1 MCAGTQSRKRVLLT
15 RFIDDF
21 RIVIAHTDEQ
31 LRRAYELRYEVF
43 LRELSYDLGA
53 DQRLPLEQ
61 DIFDGRALHCL
72 IEHRESG
79 LTAGYVRLVFPSDDP
94 ENFLPLIHSTGHLFT
109 TPELHP
115 LHLPEHQVCE
125 ISRLVISRHFRSR
138 MAPAVEST
146 APSLPTRQF
155 SSDQRRTFSLIVI
168 ALFLCSHALVTL
180 SGRRHIFALMESS
193 LPRLLSL
200 SGFHFQRVSTM
211 IDYCGT
217 RGTFYIDNQQ
227 ASQDM
232 IGDLSELYQHIEG
245 QLSQQLKEL
254 PSAHFQNGRPA
265 TNHRDLALELVGRS
279 SLIP

>member
-1 MCAGTQSRKRVLLT
+1 MCADTQSRKRVLLA

-21 RIVIAHTDEQ
+21 RIIIAHTDEQ
-31 LRRAYELRYEVF
+31 LQRAHELRYEVF
-43 LRELSYDLGA
+43 LRELNYDLGA
-53 DQRLPLEQ
+53 DQHLALEQ

-94 ENFLPLIHSTGHLFT
+94 ENLLPLIHSTGHLFT
-109 TPELHP
+109 APELHP

-138 MAPAVEST
+138 VVPAVEN
-146 APSLPTRQF
+146 AEARLPTRQF

-180 SGRRHIFALMESS
+180 SERRHIFALMESS

-232 IGDLSELYQHIEG
+232 IGDLNELYQHIER
-245 QLSQQLKEL
+245 QLNQQLREL
-254 PSAHFQNGRPA
+254 PQAYFRNVRFA
-265 TNHRDLALELVGRS
+265 TNHRDQARESAGHS
-279 SLIP
+279 SQAP